1 MFSITPKHIYYLLLL
16 PVLFIAACS
25 TSKQTVS
32 DAGFSTSSQKGAE
45 ITRALPDY
53 SGSLHSL
60 KGKGKAI
67 VSEPG
72 NNERVTIY
80 FSSNR
85 EKSLVTVRNGIGIE
99 GGKLLTDGDSLLVY
113 NKIDKFARKISIQD
127 GSLERINNLASL
139 NILDIIN
146 FTVDSTQ
153 VRQVFENENHYR
165 LQLNNGARV
174 FVGKDNGLIQR
185 VEQPPSSPL
194 PYSLIEY
201 EAYSEI
207 NGYKLPR
214 RITILSDDKK
224 SKVNLLVQSLE
235 INPELEELEIELPK
249 NTKIYYR

>member
-1 MFSITPKHIYYLLLL
+1 MFYTQENRFLYLLFLL
-16 PVLFIAACS
+16 VLVTAACS
-25 TSKQTVS
+25 TSKKTVS
-32 DAGFSTSSQKGAE
+32 DSGFSSASIEANR
-45 ITRALPDY
+45 ITGNLPDY
-53 SGSLHSL
+53 SGSLGTL

-113 NKIDKFARKISIQD
+113 NKIDKFARKISIKD

-153 VRQVFENENHYR
+153 VRQVFENEEHYR
-165 LQLNNGARV
+165 LQLENGARV
-174 FVGKDNGLIQR
+174 FVDKDNGLIQR
-185 VEQPPSSPL
+185 VEQPPSSQL

-214 RITILSDDKK
+214 RITIFSADKK
-224 SKVNLLVQSLE
+224 SKVNLLIQSLE
-235 INPELEELEIELPK
+235 TNPVLEELKIELPK

>member
-1 MFSITPKHIYYLLLL
+1 MLCLLLL
-16 PVLFIAACS
+16 PVLLTAACS
-25 TSKQTVS
+25 TSKETVS
-32 DAGFSTSSQKGAE
+32 ASGFSSASVEATQITSS
-45 ITRALPDY
+45 LPDY
-53 SGSLHSL
+53 SGSLSTL

-113 NKIDKFARKISIQD
+113 NKIDKFARKISIRD

-146 FTVDSTQ
+146 FTVDSTE
-153 VRQVFENENHYR
+153 VSRVFENEDHYR
-165 LQLNNGARV
+165 LQLESGARV
-174 FVGKDNGLIQR
+174 FVDKDDRLIQR
-185 VEQPPSSPL
+185 VEQPASSRL

-214 RITILSDDKK
+214 RITIFSADKK

-235 INPELEELEIELPK
+235 VNPVLEELEIELPK